1 MFAIIESGGKQ
12 YKVASGQKLR
22 VERLKEAVGSQIVIN
37 KVLLHSDG
45 DNVNVGTPLVEGAT
59 VKAKILSHGK
69 SDKVRI
75 FKLRR
80 RKNSKKQQGHRQGY
94 SEIEIEA
101 IALN

>member
-22 VERLKEAVGSQIVIN
+22 VERLKEAVGSQIVIH
-37 KVLLHSDG
+37 KVLLHSDEG
-45 DNVNVGTPLVEGAT
+45 GVSVGTPMVEGAT

-101 IALN
+101 IAVN

>member
-12 YKVASGQKLR
+12 YKVTSGEKLK
-22 VERLKEAVGSQIVIN
+22 VERLKEAVGSQIVID

-45 DNVNVGTPLVEGAT
+45 DNVNVGKPLIEGAS
-59 VKAKILSHGK
+59 VKAKIIGHGRGN
-69 SDKVRI
+69 KVRI